1 MWIKKK
7 SLYDKLNKDWIQS
20 QVALR
25 TLEWKVSQMFIH
37 VYTHLSF
44 KTLNRKF
51 FLCIASSS
59 IQIDAQHTWH
69 CQKPLC
75 VSLLIHIFIQVSV
88 FCKRGQK
95 RIKATLLLMNL
106 LWDVV
111 DARWYKKQDRWLFTW
126 RFLDFVCT
134 SLENIMKLCKFSNCL
149 VRSTD
154 IYYLI
159 ILLVSLCG
167 LIICIPRIYRHKTI
181 I

>member
-69 CQKPLC
+69 CQKTSLC
-75 VSLLIHIFIQVSV
+75 FPFNTHFHSSQCLL
-88 FCKRGQK
+88 QK
-95 RIKATLLLMNL
+95 RTKKNKSHIAFDESAMRCGWRALIQKTRPVIVHLAFFWFCLYESRKYYETLQIFQLSRTQYRYLLFDHFISFS
-106 LWDVV
+106 LWINNMH
-111 DARWYKKQDRWLFTW
+111 
-126 RFLDFVCT
+126 T
-134 SLENIMKLCKFSNCL
+134 S
-149 VRSTD
+149 
-154 IYYLI
+154 Y
-159 ILLVSLCG
+159 
-167 LIICIPRIYRHKTI
+167 IPS
-181 I
+181 